1 MLRVTSITLF
11 NDAIGLRMSATY
23 SEVDETKGQILADNK
38 RVDRVVTDA
47 DSVHSAG
54 ELFALA
60 QSLVEGK

>member
-23 SEVDETKGQILADNK
+23 SEVDETTGQIMADNK
-38 RVDRVVTDA
+38 RVDRVVTDP
-47 DSVHSAG
+47 DSVQSAG

>member
-23 SEVDETKGQILADNK
+23 SEVDETTGQIMADNK

-47 DSVHSAG
+47 DSVQSAG

-60 QSLVEGK
+60 QTLVEGK

>member
-23 SEVDETKGQILADNK
+23 SEVDETTGQIMADNK

-47 DSVHSAG
+47 DSVQSAG